1 MSEPLE
7 SELAG
12 VGVDAPHQADF
23 PLGDVRHH
31 PEAPGD
37 LHLGQAAAAPTYG
50 ELQVA
55 SEDLLINSEF
65 EAGGGEAL
73 QASAPS
79 GPQTAPTAT
88 ADGVVGVHLQ
98 HIQSVLCAA
107 LIGAFDTTFSLDQI
121 YLLENDCHISL
132 EQTHAVLNAD
142 MFSIACCGFVKFH
155 THFKLR
161 LLTARH

>member
-7 SELAG
+7 SALAG
-12 VGVDAPHQADF
+12 VGVDAPHQVDF

-50 ELQVA
+50 EVQVA
-55 SEDLLINSEF
+55 SEAVNSEF

-73 QASAPS
+73 QPPAPS
-79 GPQTAPTAT
+79 CPQTAPTAT

-98 HIQSVLCAA
+98 QVMSLIAILHYLTKAKMSQRTTKSPARKTTA
-107 LIGAFDTTFSLDQI
+107 LRSLQ
-121 YLLENDCHISL
+121 L
-132 EQTHAVLNAD
+132 QAVPPP
-142 MFSIACCGFVKFH
+142 
-155 THFKLR
+155 
-161 LLTARH
+161 

>member
-7 SELAG
+7 SALAG

-23 PLGDVRHH
+23 LLGDVRHH

-55 SEDLLINSEF
+55 SEDPPINSES

-73 QASAPS
+73 QPPAPS
-79 GPQTAPTAT
+79 CPQTAPIAT
-88 ADGVVGVHLQ
+88 ADGVVGVGLHLQ
-98 HIQSVLCAA
+98 HQIKKIFLNKK
-107 LIGAFDTTFSLDQI
+107 I
-121 YLLENDCHISL
+121 YLNKNNLVQSKESRL
-132 EQTHAVLNAD
+132 
-142 MFSIACCGFVKFH
+142 
-155 THFKLR
+155 FK
-161 LLTARH
+161 

>member
-7 SELAG
+7 SALAG

-23 PLGDVRHH
+23 PLGDVKHH

-37 LHLGQAAAAPTYG
+37 LHLGQAAAAPPYC

-55 SEDLLINSEF
+55 SEDPPINSEF

-73 QASAPS
+73 QPSAPS
-79 GPQTAPTAT
+79 CPQTAPTAT

-98 HIQSVLCAA
+98 HLPSTPCRHPL
-107 LIGAFDTTFSLDQI
+107 
-121 YLLENDCHISL
+121 YL
-132 EQTHAVLNAD
+132 
-142 MFSIACCGFVKFH
+142 
-155 THFKLR
+155 
-161 LLTARH
+161 

>member
-1 MSEPLE
+1 MSDPLE
-7 SELAG
+7 SALAG

-31 PEAPGD
+31 PEAPVD

-55 SEDLLINSEF
+55 SEDPPITSEL

-73 QASAPS
+73 QPPAPS
-79 GPQTAPTAT
+79 CPQTAPTAT

-98 HIQSVLCAA
+98 HCFTKMCASKSPSVC
-107 LIGAFDTTFSLDQI
+107 TTYFIFGRKWSFGCTPQNVFFTGLPEHNI
-121 YLLENDCHISL
+121 DCNMS
-132 EQTHAVLNAD
+132 
-142 MFSIACCGFVKFH
+142 
-155 THFKLR
+155 
-161 LLTARH
+161 

>member
-7 SELAG
+7 SALAG

-23 PLGDVRHH
+23 PLDGVRHH

-55 SEDLLINSEF
+55 SEDPPINSEF

-73 QASAPS
+73 QPPAPS
-79 GPQTAPTAT
+79 CPQTAPRAT

-98 HIQSVLCAA
+98 QFLPRVQ
-107 LIGAFDTTFSLDQI
+107 F
-121 YLLENDCHISL
+121 
-132 EQTHAVLNAD
+132 
-142 MFSIACCGFVKFH
+142 
-155 THFKLR
+155 R
-161 LLTARH
+161 LTPF

>member
-1 MSEPLE
+1 MSEQLE
-7 SELAG
+7 SALAG

-31 PEAPGD
+31 PEAPGN

-55 SEDLLINSEF
+55 SEDLPINSEF

-73 QASAPS
+73 QPPAPS
-79 GPQTAPTAT
+79 CPQTAPTAT

-98 HIQSVLCAA
+98 HL
-107 LIGAFDTTFSLDQI
+107 LNSLLDWIRAQGT
-121 YLLENDCHISL
+121 E
-132 EQTHAVLNAD
+132 
-142 MFSIACCGFVKFH
+142 GFRVS
-155 THFKLR
+155 
-161 LLTARH
+161 RHPSTN